1 MDIKLQSGYMSD
13 SSEDE
18 ILNQKKSHKP
28 KAIKQMKVLTRI
40 NNKIK
45 ANIMKNGGDVE
56 KEISELHEI
65 EIMQRQ
71 LRHCKSFK

>member
-1 MDIKLQSGYMSD
+1 
-13 SSEDE
+13 
-18 ILNQKKSHKP
+18 
-28 KAIKQMKVLTRI
+28 MKVLTKI

-45 ANIMKNGGDVE
+45 ANLVKDGHDVE